1 MKRTLLIIVIVLLL
15 IDLSVWAPILYVD
28 HQFIKLRETLCAPNG
43 TPPPPPPKFAP
54 LSGDNSNTFYITPMN
69 VNGTAC
75 SLFQYTVNNTT
86 VEGKPIT
93 RELTFYGYNNG
104 KPFRVY
110 VYASG
115 ADEK

>member
-1 MKRTLLIIVIVLLL
+1 MKRALLIIVIVLLL

-43 TPPPPPPKFAP
+43 TPPPPPKFAP
-54 LSGDNSNTFYITPMN
+54 MPDNNTFYITPMN
-69 VNGTAC
+69 MNVNGSSC
-75 SLFQYTVNNTT
+75 SLFQYTVNNT
-86 VEGKPIT
+86 VGGNAVT